1 MVADVCCRWKFPPNS
16 SSLLR
21 DAYAQLPQNKCG
33 GRVLSVEY
41 MEKLAEAVHS
51 RGLKLHCDGA
61 RGMNAC
67 ATLGVE
73 PSVLFRGCDSI
84 SLCLSKALGAP
95 MGSVLIGTSVYAWRI
110 QCTHYLSLTHTER
123 EREREKMQHVTWR
136 NAQTDMCETCFGI
149 NH

>member
-110 QCTHYLSLTHTER
+110 QCTHYLSLSLSLTHTHRER
-123 EREREKMQHVTWR
+123 ERERE
-136 NAQTDMCETCFGI
+136 NAACHMEECTD
-149 NH
+149 